1 MARLSDWRSRL
12 QNLIADKA
20 DAKFQPG
27 THDCSTFGA
36 DVVVAVRG
44 DDPAAPY
51 RGQYTTV
58 AEGLALLAA
67 DGYADQV
74 DFIEQNFTEIPVFE
88 AQPGD
93 LCLVSQGTETG
104 VGCVL
109 GSHVCVLTLRTLG
122 YLPLTAAQRTFKVE

>member
-1 MARLSDWRSRL
+1 MARLPNWRT
-12 QNLIADKA
+12 NLHNLLSEKA
-20 DAKFQPG
+20 TTPFQPG

-36 DVVVAVRG
+36 DVVQAVRG

-51 RGQYTTV
+51 RGQYSTV

-74 DFIEQNFTEIPVFE
+74 AFIEQHFTECPIFE

-93 LCLVSQGTETG
+93 LCLVQQGSLTG

-109 GSHVCVLTLRTLG
+109 GPQVCVLTLRTLG
-122 YLPLTAAQRTFKVE
+122 YLPLTAASRTFRVE

>member
-1 MARLSDWRSRL
+1 MARLSDWRTRL
-12 QNLIADKA
+12 QNLIAAKA
-20 DAKFQPG
+20 GVKFQPG

-36 DVVVAVRG
+36 DVVEAVRG

-51 RGQYTTV
+51 RGQYSTV
-58 AEGLALLAA
+58 AEGLALLDV

-74 DFIEQNFTEIPVFE
+74 DFIEQNFPETTVFE

-93 LCLVSQGTETG
+93 LCLVYQGGEVG

-109 GSHVCVLTLRTLG
+109 GAQICVLTLRTLG